1 MSSIQI
7 AKKIELLPEMLQ
19 AQVADYVD
27 FLLNRHY
34 HEKNLQKEDLALSQ
48 EQKVELDS
56 RYRAY
61 LENPDSVVSIETM
74 KTRLIQKYGLSTA
87 S

>member
-7 AKKIELLPEMLQ
+7 AKKIELLPDMLQ

-27 FLLNRHY
+27 FLLNRHF
-34 HEKNLQKEDLALSQ
+34 HEKSQQKGEPELSQ
-48 EQKVELDS
+48 EQKAELDS